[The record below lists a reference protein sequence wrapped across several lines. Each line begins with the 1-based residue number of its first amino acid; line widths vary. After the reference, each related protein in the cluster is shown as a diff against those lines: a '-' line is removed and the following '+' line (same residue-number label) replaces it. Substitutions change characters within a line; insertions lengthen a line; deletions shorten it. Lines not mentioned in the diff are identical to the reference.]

1 MPVERADIYLDHAA
15 TTPVDQ
21 RVLEAMIPFFNSRFG
36 NPSSPYALGRDARA
50 AVDWARG
57 TLAAIIN
64 CAPSELTM
72 TSGATESD
80 NIAVKGVAWRS
91 RDIQPQRN
99 RILVSAIE
107 HHAVLHAADA
117 MSAHGF
123 VVDVVQPDSEGIV
136 QPQTVAEM
144 LSPETCLVSIMLANN
159 EIGTIQPVREIATI
173 VREAGAV
180 MHTDAVQAAGAER
193 LDVESLGV
201 DLLSLSAHKFYGP
214 KGTGLL
220 YCRRG
225 TPIAWQQHGG
235 AQEGSRRAGT
245 ENTPGIVGMAVA
257 LLLATEE
264 MDARN
269 AHCAALRDRLVE
281 GILERVPDA
290 RLNGHA
296 ALRLSN
302 NANLT
307 FAGVD
312 GEALV
317 LSLDLAGIAVSSGSA
332 CTTGSTEPSHVIT
345 ALGVSQNL
353 AGGSLRLTVGKDNTI
368 AEIDAAIVAIAETV
382 ARVREITSI
391 TD

>member
-136 QPQTVAEM
+136 QPEAVAEM

-159 EIGTIQPVREIATI
+159 EIGTLNPIAEIGKITRKNG
-173 VREAGAV
+173 VLL
-180 MHTDAVQAAGAER
+180 HTDAVQAAGKIPF
-193 LDVESLGV
+193 DVV
-201 DLLSLSAHKFYGP
+201 DTNVVTAAGP
-214 KGTGLL
+214 S
-220 YCRRG
+220 
-225 TPIAWQQHGG
+225 P
-235 AQEGSRRAGT
+235 
-245 ENTPGIVGMAVA
+245 
-257 LLLATEE
+257 
-264 MDARN
+264 
-269 AHCAALRDRLVE
+269 
-281 GILERVPDA
+281 
-290 RLNGHA
+290 
-296 ALRLSN
+296 
-302 NANLT
+302 
-307 FAGVD
+307 
-312 GEALV
+312 
-317 LSLDLAGIAVSSGSA
+317 
-332 CTTGSTEPSHVIT
+332 
-345 ALGVSQNL
+345 
-353 AGGSLRLTVGKDNTI
+353 
-368 AEIDAAIVAIAETV
+368 
-382 ARVREITSI
+382 
-391 TD
+391 

>member
-1 MPVERADIYLDHAA
+1 
-15 TTPVDQ
+15 
-21 RVLEAMIPFFNSRFG
+21 
-36 NPSSPYALGRDARA
+36 
-50 AVDWARG
+50 
-57 TLAAIIN
+57 
-64 CAPSELTM
+64 
-72 TSGATESD
+72 
-80 NIAVKGVAWRS
+80 
-91 RDIQPQRN
+91 
-99 RILVSAIE
+99 
-107 HHAVLHAADA
+107 
-117 MSAHGF
+117 
-123 VVDVVQPDSEGIV
+123 
-136 QPQTVAEM
+136 
-144 LSPETCLVSIMLANN
+144 
-159 EIGTIQPVREIATI
+159 
-173 VREAGAV
+173 
-180 MHTDAVQAAGAER
+180 
-193 LDVESLGV
+193 
-201 DLLSLSAHKFYGP
+201 
-214 KGTGLL
+214 
-220 YCRRG
+220 
-225 TPIAWQQHGG
+225 
-235 AQEGSRRAGT
+235 
-245 ENTPGIVGMAVA
+245 MAVA

-368 AEIDAAIVAIAETV
+368 AAVSYTHLTLP
-382 ARVREITSI
+382 TS
-391 TD
+391 DLV